1 MQVIN
6 KEVATKINNQI
17 AARRDDDIVL
27 LDGHQTNRKDAIAQI
42 EKRQAESRNT
52 YIDPIDLIEKLS
64 NRHLKYKVMGS
75 LAWTLDTACINA
87 ARKLFY
93 GMKDAKAESIDDVNE
108 FINEI
113 AEIEGNESYNVD
125 LGFEENSG
133 TLQILSQLLVLRPQW
148 HDKAE
153 TFASPIGMTYA
164 PNTLEELMAKEKA
177 RNVDEDELVKTET
190 FAKIATRKKPEH
202 FERVLKTM
210 LEAKARNYKKQHDN
224 RKLTAPAVAN
234 LFSVA
239 EYRGD
244 HHEVQFH
251 TLANEIQKRLL
262 NGLLG
267 AVKRSMEELG
277 NWKSV
282 TLTDYAVLCAEGFDL
297 IDEVEA
303 VMARYEE

>member
-1 MQVIN
+1 MQVID
-6 KEVATKINNQI
+6 KDTATKINSQI

-27 LDGHQTNRKDAIAQI
+27 LNGHQTNRKDALAQI

-52 YIDPIDLIEKLS
+52 YIDPIDMIENLS
-64 NRHLKYKVMGS
+64 NRYLKYKVMGS
-75 LAWTLDTACINA
+75 MAWTLDTACINA

-93 GMKDAKAESIDDVNE
+93 GMQNVKAESIDDVNE

-133 TLQILSQLLVLRPQW
+133 TLQILSQLLVLRAQW

-164 PNTLEELMAKEKA
+164 PNTLEELMAKEKV
-177 RNVDEDELVKTET
+177 RNIDEDELVNTET
-190 FAKIATRKKPEH
+190 FAKLATRKKPEQY
-202 FERVLKTM
+202 ERVLKTM
-210 LEAKARNYKKQHDN
+210 LEARAKSYKKQHDS

-262 NGLLG
+262 NGLLS
-267 AVKRSMEELG
+267 ATKRAMDELC

-282 TLTDYAVLCAEGFDL
+282 TRTDYAVLCTEGFDL
-297 IDEVEA
+297 VDEVEA
-303 VMARYEE
+303 ILARYED